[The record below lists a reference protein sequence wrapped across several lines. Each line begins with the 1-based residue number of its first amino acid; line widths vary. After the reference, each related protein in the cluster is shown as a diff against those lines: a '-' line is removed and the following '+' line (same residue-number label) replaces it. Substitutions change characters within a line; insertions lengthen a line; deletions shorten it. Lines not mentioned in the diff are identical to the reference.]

1 MERRTKMVAIKT
13 DGGPARGRGF
23 AIDKVDGGQIGW
35 RFGLRWVLLALAGLI
50 ASLPLFL
57 VLAGAT
63 EWIAGIAGV
72 HKDILEKFNVNVGN
86 ACLEI
91 SIGAMVGFVQWLGL
105 RCIIPRAGF
114 WVVANIIGFTV
125 SSCLHA
131 AMCVWGLPDDLGFP
145 LGVLGWAIAF
155 VVGGALSGVMQYRI
169 LRRHVRQ
176 SGWWVPASA
185 IGWGLGVI
193 GFGISAL
200 ALHVESRSLPV
211 HIVCNLAVPL
221 IMASVFYGIVTG
233 WTLIWLLRQPI
244 QQTPYI
250 TSQK

>member
-1 MERRTKMVAIKT
+1 MVAIKT
-13 DGGPARGRGF
+13 DGG
-23 AIDKVDGGQIGW
+23 QIGW
-35 RFGLRWVLLALAGLI
+35 RFEVRWILLAAAGLV
-50 ASLPLFL
+50 ASIPLCL
-57 VLAGAT
+57 VLGGVT
-63 EWIAGIAGV
+63 EWIAGIAGI

-91 SIGAMVGFVQWLGL
+91 SIGVMVGFIQWLGL
-105 RCIIPRAGF
+105 RRIIPRAGF

-125 SSCLHA
+125 SSCLHTLA
-131 AMCVWGLPDDLGFP
+131 IYAWKIPDDLGFP

-169 LRRHVRQ
+169 LRRHVRR

-193 GFGISAL
+193 GFGISSVL
-200 ALHVESRSLPV
+200 AMKNGMSRSLPV
-211 HIVCNLAVPL
+211 HIVRDLAVPL

-233 WTLIWLLRQPI
+233 WTLIWLLRQPT
-244 QQTPYI
+244 QQTPY
-250 TSQK
+250 TTT

>member
-1 MERRTKMVAIKT
+1 MKRRTEMDAIKT
-13 DGGPARGRGF
+13 
-23 AIDKVDGGQIGW
+23 DGGQIGW
-35 RFGLRWVLLALAGLI
+35 RFEVRWILLAVAGLV
-50 ASLPLFL
+50 ASIPLCL

-72 HKDILEKFNVNVGN
+72 HKDIMEKFNVGN

-91 SIGAMVGFVQWLGL
+91 SIGAMVGFIQWLGL
-105 RCIIPRAGF
+105 RRIVPRAGF
-114 WVVANIIGFTV
+114 WVAANIIGFTV

-131 AMCVWGLPDDLGFP
+131 LAIYAWKLPDDLGFP

-155 VVGGALSGVMQYRI
+155 VVGGALSGVMQQRI

-193 GFGISAL
+193 GFGISTVFAMNNGM
-200 ALHVESRSLPV
+200 SRSLPV
-211 HIVCNLAVPL
+211 HIVRDLAMPL
-221 IMASVFYGIVTG
+221 IMASVFYGIITG
-233 WTLIWLLRQPI
+233 WTLIWLLRQPA
-244 QQTPYI
+244 QQMLDTA
-250 TSQK
+250 TQK